1 MLALLEKY
9 KPRIDERVAELGTML
24 AMHGLAWA
32 EDASTRLPAFIKK
45 GKGVRS
51 ALLLGTIE
59 ALSGNDVSDDDI
71 SLAAAL
77 EYLHSAL
84 LIHDD
89 LIDHDELRRG
99 EPSAHKQ
106 YEAIAKQQG
115 YASPRAYGESI
126 ALCLGDVAIFSA
138 YLFLSRLSY
147 DPSTKDELAQTI
159 SREFLTVGYG
169 EMDDIDLTYANTMPN
184 IHRVMTMYRYKTARY
199 TFSLPLLLA
208 CIVTHQDKAVRH
220 TLESLGEDLGV
231 IFQLTDDMLTLVGNQ
246 DVVGKT
252 VGNDIEENKKTLY
265 AVLLHERANDADKKT
280 LRAIFGKKSLA
291 RQDLKA
297 IIELVDRYDIR
308 ESLQEIINDIV
319 KTARSKIAMTPFPT
333 FFEEML
339 AFLLSREK

>member
-1 MLALLEKY
+1 MLE
-9 KPRIDERVAELGTML
+9 
-24 AMHGLAWA
+24 MHGLPWA
-32 EDASTRLPAFIKK
+32 KDASTRLPTFIKK

-59 ALSGNDVSDDDI
+59 VLSENDVSDDDI
-71 SLAAAL
+71 SLASAL

-115 YASPRAYGESI
+115 YGSPKAYGQSI

-147 DPSTKDELAQTI
+147 DPSTKDQLLQTI
-159 SREFLTVGYG
+159 SKEFLTVGYG
-169 EMDDIDLTYANTMPN
+169 EMDDIELTYEKTTPS

-199 TFSLPLLLA
+199 TFSLPFLLA
-208 CIVTHQDKAVRH
+208 CIITHQDKTVRR
-220 TLESLGEDLGV
+220 TLELLGEDLGV

-265 AVLLHERANDADKKT
+265 AVLLQERVNDADKRT
-280 LRAIFGKKSLA
+280 LQTLFGKKSLT
-291 RQDLKA
+291 RQDLDT
-297 IIELVDRYDIR
+297 ILELMDRYNIR
-308 ESLQEIINDIV
+308 ASLQEIINDIV
-319 KTARSKIAMTPFPT
+319 KTTQSKIAMTPSPT
-333 FFEEML
+333 FFEEIL
-339 AFLLSREK
+339 TFLLSREK